1 MKHGPHTRYANGRPS
16 QALEA
21 ENRRLRVRVTELERE
36 NADGVRLVAVA
47 AHELVE
53 PLIATEA
60 YASIVAGRLEGDVH
74 AESRNDLDTLRR
86 GSAHARVLVEALLHH
101 GDTAERPLRRR
112 PIDVGLVVRDCLRLL
127 APEVDFREVRL
138 EVGELP
144 VVAGEE
150 TLIRS
155 LITNLLSNALKYG
168 PRYGGTIAIS
178 ATQLGGDWRFCV
190 RRPGSTIP
198 SRIASAS
205 SMPTAEDG
213 ASAASAVG
221 LGLAICRRIVERHG
235 GRIWVGPAHGT
246 GNESSSPC
254 RPDPEPFACADRP
267 ADEGL
272 EGAYKRCVRHPVRG
286 TGRRDAGR
294 APHGQRG
301 GRLISRPFAGTCLVL
316 HTGAGIGSSGR
327 DPSCT
332 APEKEPPWSA
342 PHVVSPSPST
352 VIVATLPAVPA
363 RSSAP
368 IVEVIPYD
376 SIEVVAPGEA
386 LGSAPTRARSPSPS
400 ITRARLLPDVPRSQ
414 RHADPPAGPLRGLHG
429 DILGQRPIA

>member
-74 AESRNDLDTLRR
+74 AESRSDLDTLRR
-86 GSAHARVLVEALLHH
+86 GSAHARVLVETLLHH

-168 PRYGGTIAIS
+168 PRYGGTIVIS
-178 ATQLGGDWRFCV
+178 ATQLGEDWRFCV
-190 RRPGSTIP
+190 RSQGSTIP
-198 SRIASAS
+198 VADRERIFDAYRRGRG
-205 SMPTAEDG
+205 ERRVRG
-213 ASAASAVG
+213 AG
-221 LGLAICRRIVERHG
+221 LGLAICRQIVERHG
-235 GRIWVGPAHGT
+235 GRIWVSPAHGA
-246 GNESSSPC
+246 GNQ
-254 RPDPEPFACADRP
+254 F
-267 ADEGL
+267 
-272 EGAYKRCVRHPVRG
+272 
-286 TGRRDAGR
+286 
-294 APHGQRG
+294 
-301 GRLISRPFAGTCLVL
+301 FF
-316 HTGAGIGSSGR
+316 
-327 DPSCT
+327 
-332 APEKEPPWSA
+332 
-342 PHVVSPSPST
+342 
-352 VIVATLPAVPA
+352 TLPA
-363 RSSAP
+363 
-368 IVEVIPYD
+368 
-376 SIEVVAPGEA
+376 
-386 LGSAPTRARSPSPS
+386 
-400 ITRARLLPDVPRSQ
+400 
-414 RHADPPAGPLRGLHG
+414 
-429 DILGQRPIA
+429 

>member
-1 MKHGPHTRYANGRPS
+1 MKHGPHTRYANGHPS

-86 GSAHARVLVEALLHH
+86 GSAHARVLVETLLHH

-112 PIDVGLVVRDCLRLL
+112 PIDVGVVVRDCLRLL

-190 RRPGSTIP
+190 RSQGSTIP
-198 SRIASAS
+198 VADRERIFDAYRRGRG
-205 SMPTAEDG
+205 ERRVRG
-213 ASAASAVG
+213 AG
-221 LGLAICRRIVERHG
+221 LGLAICRQIVERHG
-235 GRIWVGPAHGT
+235 GRIWVSPAHGA
-246 GNESSSPC
+246 GNQ
-254 RPDPEPFACADRP
+254 F
-267 ADEGL
+267 L
-272 EGAYKRCVRHPVRG
+272 
-286 TGRRDAGR
+286 
-294 APHGQRG
+294 
-301 GRLISRPFAGTCLVL
+301 F
-316 HTGAGIGSSGR
+316 
-327 DPSCT
+327 
-332 APEKEPPWSA
+332 
-342 PHVVSPSPST
+342 
-352 VIVATLPAVPA
+352 TLPA
-363 RSSAP
+363 
-368 IVEVIPYD
+368 
-376 SIEVVAPGEA
+376 
-386 LGSAPTRARSPSPS
+386 
-400 ITRARLLPDVPRSQ
+400 
-414 RHADPPAGPLRGLHG
+414 
-429 DILGQRPIA
+429 